1 VGERGRRARSFR
13 RPRRKAAQCPA
24 RRVTQRARRPHSPEI
39 CEPRRNLE
47 SSPVGSKV
55 AKKERVTVPVAKDCI
70 QIRGARQNNL
80 KAIDVDLPLGKL
92 TVVTGPSGSGK
103 SSLAFETIYA
113 EGQRRYVETFSP
125 YMRQFLDRMDKPR
138 VDDIRGIPPAIAI
151 EQSNPVKSSRSTVG
165 TMTEINDYLKL
176 LWPRISQAFCPS
188 CGREIRPETA
198 KSIADQIIAQFSS
211 GHSERSKAKPVRLA
225 SLAQGKLHEAEE
237 SLTVSQISRDPSTPL
252 RFARDDNKGVPTT
265 VLITFWIPI
274 PAKTQPRDFFN
285 FLQQQGYLR
294 VWIDNEIVRVD
305 ADPKI
310 KRLGARV
317 QVIQDRVAISEGNR
331 ARLVEAI
338 ETALRFGRGQVNVVP
353 ISVETV
359 SPAASKNAVRTA
371 SFTVLPFSSGWHCAH
386 CDLDI
391 RPPSPGLFSFNN
403 PLGACSECRGFG
415 RTIAI
420 DLNKAIPDRSLSI
433 KQGVVRVFRGAE
445 FGESQKDLLRA
456 CAREE
461 IDIDVP
467 FEELPKTDQNFV
479 IEGEKRSGNYTDE
492 DYENDRWYG
501 VRGFFRWLESKTYK
515 MHVRVLLSRYRA
527 YTTCPSCN
535 GGRFQPEAL
544 NYKVA
549 SVAAVYD
556 GRMQRDGAHRALLQ
570 LTLPKFQAL
579 PISDAR
585 DFLSKTDIAPTDST
599 ARMLRTEICARL
611 NYLCEVGVSYLTLDR
626 STRTL
631 SGGEVQRVNL
641 TTCLGASLV
650 NTLFVMDEPSIG
662 LHPRDVGRLVRVMHN
677 LRDKGNTL
685 LVVEHEEQI
694 IRAADNL
701 VDIGPGRGEGGGE
714 LVWNGPL
721 DDFLARNGG
730 NVGSARALPAL
741 ARASQVSGRLFSGG
755 AEKSGRGARAP
766 QSLTRDY
773 LSGHKS
779 IPVPNSRRKSTSS
792 IKITGARQHNLK
804 NIDVDLPLGV
814 FTCVT
819 GVSGSGKSTL
829 IHDVLYR
836 NLLRAKGQ
844 LSDHQ
849 SSQSYGLAGEP
860 GACKSVTGAHRIDDI
875 VMVDQAPL
883 ARTPRSTPIL
893 YIGLYDRAR
902 ELFAAQPEAM
912 AQGLA
917 ASAFSFNSGSGRC
930 ERCSGTGYEKIEMQF
945 LSDLYVRCSEC
956 EGRRFQPHVL
966 KVKLHGKSIHDLL
979 ALTVSEGIQFF
990 AQIGEEK
997 NLSEPLKVLEEV
1009 GLGYLRLGQPLNTLS
1024 GGESQRLKL
1033 VRHLA
1038 ETGDRKPESGKHGA
1052 GGASAN
1058 SFRNLRSE
1066 IRSLFIFDEPTTGLH
1081 FDDVAMLLRLFQRLV
1096 DRGHSIVVI
1105 EHNLDV
1111 IKCADWIVDL
1121 GPEAGDEGGEVVA
1134 VGTPEQIARV
1144 ENSYTGKFL
1153 RNMLG
1158 SAGASPAVRG
1168 APPRTQAVR
1177 YTHHDAEF
1185 ALRAAEDPFGA
1196 APNGA
1201 GESPALPGTNRAIAI
1216 HGAREHNLKNID
1228 VQIPRDRMVV
1238 ITGLSGSGKSTL
1250 AFDIL
1255 FAEGQRRFLDSMSP
1269 YARQF
1274 VEQLEKPD
1282 VDLVEGLPPSVAIEQ
1297 RVTRGG
1303 GKSTVATVTEVY
1315 HFLRLLFAKTGT
1327 QFCPDCDLPVEKQSV
1342 AAIVK
1347 QVESAAK
1354 RGVKVLAPLV
1364 KARKGFHTD
1373 VAHWAERQ
1381 GFDTLYVDG
1390 RLIPISQFRKLERF
1404 KEHTIDVVVGVIDAR
1419 RILKAR
1425 SLTQRALEIG
1435 RGTARL
1441 LDSKN
1446 RLTVVSTEMSC
1457 PGCGRAFEELDPRLF
1472 SFNSPHGACEE
1483 CGGFGEIWESD
1494 LQTGS
1499 SDNGESILEN
1509 ELAAERE
1516 SEWIDEDDARECPS
1530 CHGSRLNAVAR
1541 HVRVQGYAINDFT
1554 ALSAR
1559 EAQKLARK
1567 LRFRGAQKT
1576 IAGELLP
1583 EIQQRLRF
1591 MENVGLG
1598 YLALG
1603 RSAKTLSGG
1612 ESQRI
1617 RLAAQLGSNLRGV
1630 LYVLD
1635 EPTIGL
1641 HPRDNFQLLDT
1652 LAALR
1657 KKGNSLVIVEHDD
1670 ETMRRADHV
1679 VDLGPRA
1686 GAHGGEVVV
1695 QGTLRDIER
1704 AKNSETGRCLK
1715 TPLCHPIRQ
1724 SRRALREVENW
1735 IEVRG
1740 ARANNL
1746 KDVDV
1751 RFPIGRLSVIT
1762 GISGS
1767 GKSTLLHDVVWP
1779 AVRDEL
1785 EKRKRSGNGDLFK
1798 LVSGAAEIE
1807 AVYEVD
1813 QSPIGK
1819 TSRSTPGT
1827 YIKVF
1832 DEIRNLY
1839 AQLPVSRVRGYSA
1852 SRFSFNAEGGRCE
1865 TCKGQGV
1872 IKLEMNFLPSSY
1884 VPCEDCRGRRY
1895 NPQTLEVLYNE
1906 KSIGDVMEMTIE
1918 EAAQFFSAHPKIAR
1932 PLSLLVDTGLGYL
1945 KLGQPSPTL
1954 SGGEA
1959 QRLKLVTQLKRGV
1972 NRAAN
1977 ERIRKMRK
1985 PGSTLYLLEEPT
1997 IGLHMADV
2005 ELLLNVLHRL
2015 VDDGN
2020 TVIVIEHNLTV
2031 IAEADYIVDLG
2042 PEAGADGGEVV
2053 AVGTPEQVAKNRVS
2067 RTAPFLRKV
2076 LQGSARC

>member
-1 VGERGRRARSFR
+1 
-13 RPRRKAAQCPA
+13 
-24 RRVTQRARRPHSPEI
+24 
-39 CEPRRNLE
+39 
-47 SSPVGSKV
+47 VGSTIG
-55 AKKERVTVPVAKDCI
+55 KEKSIIATPQNDYVE
-70 QIRGARQNNL
+70 IRGARQNNL
-80 KAIDVDLPLGKL
+80 KGIDVDLPLGKL

-176 LWPRISQAFCPS
+176 LWPCVAKAFCPN

-198 KSIADQIIAQFSS
+198 QSIADQILRHF
-211 GHSERSKAKPVRLA
+211 ERSREIPRRNPSV
-225 SLAQGKLHEAEE
+225 
-237 SLTVSQISRDPSTPL
+237 TSRGPSTSL
-252 RFARDDNKGVPTT
+252 HSARDDSAI
-265 VLITFWIPI
+265 VLIAFWVSV
-274 PAKTQPRDFFN
+274 PAKTEPRKFFE

-294 VWIDNEIVRVD
+294 VWIDNQVVRVD

-317 QVIQDRVAISEGNR
+317 QVIQDRLAISEENR
-331 ARLVEAI
+331 PRLVEGI
-338 ETALRFGRGQVNVVP
+338 ETALRFGKGKVNVIAIAENAQRPTSNAQRSTNHGSP
-353 ISVETV
+353 ITNHEI
-359 SPAASKNAVRTA
+359 
-371 SFTVLPFSSGWHCAH
+371 PFSTGWHCAW

-391 RPPSPGLFSFNN
+391 RPPTPGLLSFNN
-403 PLGACSECRGFG
+403 PLGACPECRGFG
-415 RTIAI
+415 RTISI
-420 DLNKAIPDRSLSI
+420 DLNKAIPDRRLSI

-461 IDIDVP
+461 MDINVP
-467 FEELPKTDQNFV
+467 FEELPKADQDFV
-479 IEGEKRSGNYTDE
+479 IEGEKRSGEFTDE

-527 YTTCPSCN
+527 YIACPSCK
-535 GGRFQPEAL
+535 GGRYQPEAL
-544 NYKVA
+544 NYKI
-549 SVAAVYD
+549 SVKSEIRSPKSETV
-556 GRMQRDGAHRALLQ
+556 LS
-570 LTLPKFQAL
+570 LPGFQAL
-579 PISDAR
+579 PISDAH
-585 DFLSKTDIAPTDST
+585 DFLRNLEIPAGDKTAQ
-599 ARMLRTEICARL
+599 MLRDEIAARL
-611 NYLCEVGVSYLTLDR
+611 NYLCEVGVGYLTLDR
-626 STRTL
+626 SARTL

-662 LHPRDVGRLVRVMHN
+662 LHPRDVGQLVRVMHN

-701 VDIGPGRGEGGGE
+701 IDVGPGRGERGGE
-714 LVWNGPL
+714 LVWSGPM
-721 DDFLARNGG
+721 DQFVNGG
-730 NVGSARALPAL
+730 GEPSRRNTSGNRREGAPA
-741 ARASQVSGRLFSGG
+741 
-755 AEKSGRGARAP
+755 P
-766 QSLTRDY
+766 SLTRDY
-773 LSGHKS
+773 LSGRKS
-779 IPVPNSRRKSTSS
+779 IPVPKSRRRGTSS
-792 IKITGARQHNLK
+792 IRVVGARQHNLK

-814 FTCVT
+814 FACVT

-844 LSDHQ
+844 SSDQ
-849 SSQSYGLAGEP
+849 EP
-860 GACKSVTGAHRIDDI
+860 GACKSVTGAHRVGDV
-875 VMVDQAPL
+875 VMVDQSPL

-893 YIGLYDRAR
+893 YLGLFDRVR
-902 ELFAAQPEAM
+902 ELFAAQPEAL
-912 AQGLA
+912 AQGLTA
-917 ASAFSFNSGSGRC
+917 GAFSFNSGGGRC

-945 LSDLYVRCSEC
+945 LSDLFVRCAEC
-956 EGRRFQPHVL
+956 EGKRFQPHVL
-966 KVKLHGKSIHDLL
+966 KVRLHDKSIHNILE
-979 ALTVSEGIQFF
+979 LTVSEAIQFF
-990 AQIGEEK
+990 AQIGEEEI
-997 NLSEPLKVLEEV
+997 NARPSPHSSQRSSRVAILWEADAQCQARVQRCRQVADGLKVLEEV

-1033 VRHLA
+1033 VGHLA
-1038 ETGDRKPESGKHGA
+1038 ERGNVEHRTDGK
-1052 GGASAN
+1052 SAIGN
-1058 SFRNLRSE
+1058 
-1066 IRSLFIFDEPTTGLH
+1066 LFIFDEPTKGLH
-1081 FDDVAMLLRLFQRLV
+1081 FDDVAMLLQLFQRLV

-1105 EHNLDV
+1105 EHNLEV
-1111 IKCADWIVDL
+1111 IKCADWIIDL
-1121 GPEAGDEGGEVVA
+1121 GPEAGDAGGEVVA
-1134 VGTPEQIARV
+1134 AGTPEQVANI
-1144 ENSYTGKFL
+1144 ENSHTGKFL
-1153 RNMLG
+1153 RAILG
-1158 SAGASPAVRG
+1158 SARGPRAVFG
-1168 APPRTQAVR
+1168 GPPKTTMRV
-1177 YTHHDAEF
+1177 YTDEESELG
-1185 ALRAAEDPFGA
+1185 LRAAEEPLRQR
-1196 APNGA
+1196 PNGA
-1201 GESPALPGTNRAIAI
+1201 HQRHALPSRPHRNHAIHV

-1228 VQIPRDRMVV
+1228 IEIPREQLVV

-1282 VDLVEGLPPSVAIEQ
+1282 VDLVSGLPPSVAIEQ

-1303 GKSTVATVTEVY
+1303 GKSTVATVTEIY

-1327 QFCPDCDLPVEKQSV
+1327 QFCPDCDLPVAKQSV
-1342 AAIVK
+1342 ASIVK
-1347 QVESAAK
+1347 QIEAAAN
-1354 RGVKVLAPLV
+1354 RAPLKVLAPLV

-1373 VAHWAERQ
+1373 VARWAERQ

-1390 RLIPISQFRKLERF
+1390 RLVPISLFRKLERF
-1404 KEHTIDVVVGVIDAR
+1404 KEHTIDVVVGVIDRRRLAHAR
-1419 RILKAR
+1419 DVVR
-1425 SLTQRALEIG
+1425 RALEIG

-1446 RLTVVSTEMSC
+1446 RLTVTSTEMSC
-1457 PGCGRAFEELDPRLF
+1457 PRCGRAFEELDPRLF

-1483 CGGFGEIWESD
+1483 CGGFGEIWDQD
-1494 LQTGS
+1494 LQTAGS
-1499 SDNGESILEN
+1499 SDGESVLEN

-1516 SEWIDEDDARECPS
+1516 SEWIEEGEARECLS
-1530 CHGSRLNAVAR
+1530 CHGSRLNAVGR
-1541 HVRVQGYAINDFT
+1541 HVRVQGYTIDQFT
-1554 ALSAR
+1554 NLAASEAAR
-1559 EAQKLARK
+1559 TIGRLK
-1567 LRFRGAQKT
+1567 FRGTHQT
-1576 IAGELLP
+1576 IAAGLIP

-1591 MENVGLG
+1591 MEKVGLG

-1641 HPRDNFQLLDT
+1641 HPRDNLRLLET
-1652 LAALR
+1652 LTALR
-1657 KKGNSLVIVEHDD
+1657 NKGNSLIVVEHDE
-1670 ETMRRADHV
+1670 ETMRHADHI

-1686 GAHGGEVVV
+1686 GIHGGEIVISGSLCDV
-1695 QGTLRDIER
+1695 E
-1704 AKNSETGRCLK
+1704 KNPNSETARCLN
-1715 TPLCHPIRQ
+1715 TPLCHPIRG
-1724 SRRALREVENW
+1724 SRRSLRDVETW
-1735 IEVRG
+1735 IEVTG

-1746 KDVDV
+1746 KDIDV
-1751 RFPIGRLSVIT
+1751 RFPVGRLSVIT

-1767 GKSTLLHDVVWP
+1767 GKSTLMHEVIWP
-1779 AVRDEL
+1779 AVCEQL
-1785 EKRKRSGNGDLFK
+1785 KERKRTGNGDLFK
-1798 LVSGAAEIE
+1798 LVSGVQEIE

-1827 YIKVF
+1827 YVKVF

-1972 NRAAN
+1972 SRAAD
-1977 ERIRKMRK
+1977 EWIRKMRK
-1985 PGSTLYLLEEPT
+1985 PGSILYLLEEPT
-1997 IGLHMADV
+1997 IGLHMADI

-2015 VDDGN
+2015 VDEGN
-2020 TVIVIEHNLTV
+2020 TVIVIEHNVSV

-2042 PEAGADGGEVV
+2042 PEAGDAGGQVV
-2053 AVGTPEQVAKNRVS
+2053 ACGTPEQVARNRMS

-2076 LQGSARC
+2076 LKRSRAKTALSS